1 MADAGARAA
10 TQVAR
15 PHIIYIY
22 IGATV
27 IYIFMYSDMDVS
39 GERLWSTR
47 DNTDVGFAKRRLAL
61 HRQRLLLLG
70 QRAGGREG
78 RAGGAG
84 Q

>member
-1 MADAGARAA
+1 
-10 TQVAR
+10 
-15 PHIIYIY
+15 
-22 IGATV
+22 
-27 IYIFMYSDMDVS
+27 MYSDMDVS

-70 QRAGGREG
+70 QRARGGEEG
-78 RAGGAG
+78 GGGGG